1 MKKNYFGGHFD
12 LFGSN
17 LGKDKFSWKE
27 GLCQFL
33 NIPIIYRRAK
43 NQKKLIWHSWGKRW
57 TDWLKD
63 GQTTDF
69 AWLSAG
75 QSSKY

>member
-33 NIPIIYRRAK
+33 NIPVIYRRAK
-43 NQKKLIWHSWGKRW
+43 NQKKLM
-57 TDWLKD
+57 
-63 GQTTDF
+63 
-69 AWLSAG
+69 
-75 QSSKY
+75 